1 MSLAAEAFVSQ
12 MAGNVSN
19 SLSAFFYIIFVF
31 QASYG

>member
-19 SLSAFFYIIFVF
+19 FLGAFFNIFVF
-31 QASYG
+31 QASFG